1 MAIFMSGGMRY
12 KDLPSGFTRLSY
24 IESTG
29 TQYIDSGFSNE
40 TGFRITC
47 TVELTSLSSQ
57 LSMLFGSHDTYSP
70 FYRNYLAVTSGSNFE
85 VGAYD
90 PVSAGAASVGEKF
103 KIDCCTIDQA
113 IQLLINGVDRGINKG
128 STSPKRSSRTV
139 YIFAL
144 NYTGGLLNA
153 KMKLYDM
160 QIYSDSSKKQLV
172 RNFIPCANESGSVG
186 LYDTV
191 TQQFYG
197 NSGTG
202 SFSGG

>member
-1 MAIFMSGGMRY
+1 MAIFMSGGIRD

-29 TQYIDSGFSNE
+29 TQHIDSGFSNE

-57 LSMLFGSHDTYSP
+57 LSMLFGSHDTSSP
-70 FYRNYLAVTSGSNFE
+70 YYRNYLAVTSGSNFE

-90 PVSAGAASVGEKF
+90 PVPAGAANVGEKL

-113 IQLLINGVDRGINKG
+113 IGLLINGANRGIDQS
-128 STSPKRSSRTV
+128 STSAKRSSRTV

-144 NYTGGLLNA
+144 NYADGLFNA

-160 QIYSDSSKKQLV
+160 QIYSDIYKKQLV
-172 RNFIPCANESGSVG
+172 RNFIPCVNESGSVG

-191 TQQFYG
+191 TQQFYS